1 MALVTSSLMR
11 KQSLDESKVPLH
23 VKVTLG
29 GPPLSSYKWSGMTP
43 TNRVQQKSRYPF
55 MFGHVD
61 GLYSNSI

>member
-11 KQSLDESKVPLH
+11 KQSLDDSKVPLH

-43 TNRVQQKSRYPF
+43 TNKAKIQIPIYVRPF
-55 MFGHVD
+55 RWV
-61 GLYSNSI
+61 IQ